1 MAHNGETPRAGSRSA
16 SRADRLLQDRRMHGA
31 KSETPPKDRRT
42 LFKGWRPTAFLVAT
56 LLAIGLGLHFKT
68 LSDPGQESKQ
78 FANEVLPSFNVFVSS
93 PNISVH
99 ISADLQCGALIS
111 TTSCVTS
118 SSDFLVALD
127 VTVSP
132 PSLSHGTILIT
143 SNLSSYSKRIS
154 ALPFSTELPL
164 GAPDSPARNARIYED
179 EFPAG
184 SGSSELDF
192 EIPDV
197 LEEAHGS
204 VFGRLPVIGDL
215 DGQYTAV
222 PAILT
227 ESAPDG
233 RGLADLIYNPL
244 PKNIAIPD
252 AGDDPNAYQTL
263 HGGHVTL
270 FWTPKVLSIT
280 EDLQDIAGILST
292 QQLDYMT
299 PPAEFQ
305 GQDYS
310 WDTDNE
316 LQPNFKSTDP
326 QAIDS
331 QNSNAFISGIFLGIA
346 GAAAIALLQELP
358 KDIPLPSSSA
368 RRKRVARSSPENT

>member
-1 MAHNGETPRAGSRSA
+1 MSEVE
-16 SRADRLLQDRRMHGA
+16 
-31 KSETPPKDRRT
+31 SETPQKDRRT
-42 LFKGWRPTAFLVAT
+42 LFKGWRPTAFLLAT

-68 LSDPGQESKQ
+68 LSEPGQESKQ
-78 FANEVLPSFNVFVSS
+78 LANEVLPSFNVYVSGG

-99 ISADLQCGALIS
+99 VSVALHCGALNG
-111 TTSCVTS
+111 TTSCVTYPA
-118 SSDFLVALD
+118 DFLAALN

-143 SNLSSYSKRIS
+143 SNLSSYTNRTG
-154 ALPFSTELPL
+154 ALPFSTALPL
-164 GAPDSPARNARIYED
+164 GQPNSPTRNARIYEY
-179 EFPAG
+179 EFPVRSG
-184 SGSSELDF
+184 SGELDF

-197 LEEAHGS
+197 LEEARGS
-204 VFGRLPVIGDL
+204 IFGRLPVVGDL
-215 DGQYTAV
+215 DNQYSVV
-222 PAILT
+222 PTILT
-227 ESAPDG
+227 ESAPDSH
-233 RGLADLIYNPL
+233 RLADLIYDPV
-244 PKNIAIPD
+244 PKDMLVPD
-252 AGDDPNAYQTL
+252 PGDDPNAYQTL
-263 HGGHVTL
+263 HGGHATL

-280 EDLQDIAGILST
+280 EDLQDVAGILST

-310 WDTDNE
+310 WNTDAE

-368 RRKRVARSSPENT
+368 RRKRTAHSAPENT